1 MSHPSAVRIF
11 LKTIVARAFPRFVG
25 SYRNRTWI
33 VTETLLPLIGTI
45 AMIYVYRALHAPAR
59 YLGFVVLGGVLLA
72 FWQNVIWAMATQF
85 FWDRGQGNLEL
96 FAMAPTSLA
105 AILLGMAFGG
115 VYLSLTRA
123 VTVLIVVSVLFG
135 VAYSTSGILPALGV
149 FILTICALYCLGML
163 LASVFLFYHREAWHL
178 ADALQEPIYFLSGFY
193 FPIRSLGAFVGGV
206 GSLIPL
212 TLGLDAIRQLI
223 LPGTPQFIPL
233 PWEIVAVV
241 GQIVLYAKYAG
252 TEFKLEDE
260 ELLILREP
268 DVLAVVSE

>member
-1 MSHPSAVRIF
+1 MSHPPAVRIF
-11 LKTIVARAFPRFVG
+11 LKTIVARAYPRFVA
-25 SYRNRTWI
+25 SYRNRTWL

-85 FWDRGQGNLEL
+85 FWDRGAGNLEL

-115 VYLSLTRA
+115 AYVSLTRA
-123 VTVLIVVSVLFG
+123 VAVLTVASLLFG
-135 VAYSTSGILPALGV
+135 VGYSLAGLLPAVGV

-163 LASVFLFYHREAWHL
+163 LASLFLFYQREAWHL
-178 ADALQEPIYFLSGFY
+178 ADAMQEPIYFLSGFY
-193 FPIRSLGAFVGGV
+193 FPVQSLGAFVGGI
-206 GSLIPL
+206 GSLVPL
-212 TLGLDAIRQLI
+212 TLGLDAIRQLV

-233 PWEIVAVV
+233 RWELLAIVVQIVA
-241 GQIVLYAKYAG
+241 YA
-252 TEFKLEDE
+252 FLSQVSLRFLENRARQDAR
-260 ELLILREP
+260 LILR
-268 DVLAVVSE
+268 ST

>member
-1 MSHPSAVRIF
+1 MSHPSAIRIF
-11 LKTIVARAFPRFVG
+11 FKTIVARAYPRFVA
-25 SYRNRTWI
+25 SYRNRTWL

-85 FWDRGQGNLEL
+85 FWDRGAGNLEL

-115 VYLSLTRA
+115 AYVSLTRA
-123 VTVLIVVSVLFG
+123 VAILVVASILFG
-135 VAYSTSGILPALGV
+135 VGYSAASLLPALGV

-163 LASVFLFYHREAWHL
+163 LASLFLFYQREAWQL
-178 ADALQEPIYFLSGFY
+178 SDAMQEPIYFLSGFY
-193 FPIRSLGAFVGGV
+193 FPVRSLGAVVGGV

-212 TLGLDAIRQLI
+212 TLGLDAIRQLV
-223 LPGTPQFIPL
+223 LPGTPQFIPVR
-233 PWEIVAVV
+233 WEVLAIVV
-241 GQIVLYAKYAG
+241 QIAAYAALSQISLRY
-252 TEFKLEDE
+252 LERRARVDAR
-260 ELLILREP
+260 LILR
-268 DVLAVVSE
+268 ST

>member
-115 VYLSLTRA
+115 AYLSLTRA

-193 FPIRSLGAFVGGV
+193 FPIRSLG
-206 GSLIPL
+206 
-212 TLGLDAIRQLI
+212 LDAIRQLI

-233 PWEIVAVV
+233 HWEIVAVV
-241 GQIVLYAKYAG
+241 GQIVLYAVLSQVSLRY
-252 TEFKLEDE
+252 LERRARQDAR
-260 ELLILREP
+260 LILR
-268 DVLAVVSE
+268 ST